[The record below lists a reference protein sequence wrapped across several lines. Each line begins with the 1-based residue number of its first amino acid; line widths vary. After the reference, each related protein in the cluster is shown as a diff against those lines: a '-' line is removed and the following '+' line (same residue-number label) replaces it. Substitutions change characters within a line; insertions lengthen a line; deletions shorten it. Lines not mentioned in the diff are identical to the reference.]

1 MRLWVQHSRFCVIFS
16 RLFNSCNQR
25 FCGKTSLSHHKPFYM
40 KYFLILF
47 VLIPGWLQAQD
58 CMLKK
63 EKDQFTQQDRLTT
76 GFIQL
81 TNARLSMTADNKEL
95 DFFLSVGGDKCFDEA
110 STLSIV
116 FEDGRTKLNVRNT
129 GSMNC
134 EGLFHF
140 TLRNT
145 PTPPSNLQRLAAKK
159 IKSMVLT
166 NDKAVTSILLNESQ
180 QQLVQTAADCMAKE
194 AKTLIAKP

>member
-1 MRLWVQHSRFCVIFS
+1 M
-16 RLFNSCNQR
+16 
-25 FCGKTSLSHHKPFYM
+25 SLVPGNHRSM
-40 KYFLILF
+40 KYFFSLLF
-47 VLIPGWLQAQD
+47 IVPTLLHAQD
-58 CMLKK
+58 CYLKK
-63 EKDQFTQQDRLTT
+63 EKDQFTQQDRLST
-76 GFIQL
+76 GFIQM
-81 TNARLSMTADNKEL
+81 TNAKMSITADNKEL
-95 DFFLSVGGDKCFDEA
+95 DFFLSVGGDKCFDQA

-145 PTPPSNLQRLAAKK
+145 PTPPSNLQRLATKK
-159 IKSMVLT
+159 VKSMLLT
-166 NDKAVTSILLNESQ
+166 NDKVSTSILLNESQ
-180 QQLVQTAADCMAKE
+180 QQLLQTAADCMAKE